1 MAWARWHLAE
11 RCLSWWCLA
20 VDGAVLIVGCEW
32 RFAISKWSGCICSR
46 LGAPLLLVVSGRSQC
61 GCVGS
66 RSAAV
71 LLVHAVG
78 CEWWHAIDGVLV
90 RRVHGGKS
98 SRCFVVS
105 GGPQS
110 MAWSA
115 VRWLVVGVLIVGCEW
130 GLTIWTR
137 RTRSAA
143 VLCVNIVGCEWRF
156 ATNDVESSRAV
167 DCCRRDRWLRVTVRN
182 QQGKRAI
189 EQLYL

>member
-1 MAWARWHLAE
+1 
-11 RCLSWWCLA
+11 
-20 VDGAVLIVGCEW
+20 
-32 RFAISKWSGCICSR
+32 
-46 LGAPLLLVVSGRSQC
+46 
-61 GCVGS
+61 
-66 RSAAV
+66 
-71 LLVHAVG
+71 
-78 CEWWHAIDGVLV
+78 
-90 RRVHGGKS
+90 
-98 SRCFVVS
+98 
-105 GGPQS
+105 